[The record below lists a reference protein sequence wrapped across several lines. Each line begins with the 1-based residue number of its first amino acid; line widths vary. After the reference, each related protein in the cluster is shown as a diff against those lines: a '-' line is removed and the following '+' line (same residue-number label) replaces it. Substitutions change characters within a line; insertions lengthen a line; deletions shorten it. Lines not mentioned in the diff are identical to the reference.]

1 MEGRS
6 SIPYSET
13 YLERN
18 VKGSRMVRGFAAKGV
33 RQLEGS
39 WRREVDMALKS
50 TGVVLAERNGGGVL
64 YFDGSKGCWS
74 NGIARRS
81 EFQNR

>member
-18 VKGSRMVRGFAAKGV
+18 VKGSRMVRGLAAKGV
-33 RQLEGS
+33 RQLKGL
-39 WRREVDMALKS
+39 WRRKVDMILKS
-50 TGVVLAERNGGGVL
+50 TGVTLAE
-64 YFDGSKGCWS
+64 
-74 NGIARRS
+74 
-81 EFQNR
+81 